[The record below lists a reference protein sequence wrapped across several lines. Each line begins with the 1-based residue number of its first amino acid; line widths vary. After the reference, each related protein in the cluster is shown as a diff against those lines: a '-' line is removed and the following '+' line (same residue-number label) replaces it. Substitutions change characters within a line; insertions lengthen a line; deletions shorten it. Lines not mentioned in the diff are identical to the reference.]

1 MSMHSFKLQTYEK
14 SEMKQTY
21 DVRKKSRVEIY
32 VKDVLGRLIE
42 STKLETK
49 QVYQQVNVK
58 NFVLFTGH

>member
-1 MSMHSFKLQTYEK
+1 
-14 SEMKQTY
+14 MKQTY